1 MNALH
6 QKLESWEL
14 PPIELMT
21 FDRNSSQWPEFLTDI

>member
-1 MNALH
+1 MNAPH

-21 FDRNSSQWPEFLTDI
+21 FDRNSSQWPQFFADI